1 MAAVAIDP
9 TTIAHLLKTC
19 YEIGQFLYKVN
30 NDVKQ
35 SNRTLI
41 SIETEFAIFQDTV
54 QRVSVWLNKQS
65 SSGDGAQLQNV
76 DRALGLI
83 NESMEDLRK
92 TLSKVTRAAGNS
104 GDGTQWGERLVL
116 VKMQALYMMYEGS
129 LKTHLATLRQHI
141 QLLQM
146 TLHTS
151 QL

>member
-35 SNRTLI
+35 SNRTLV
-41 SIETEFAIFQDTV
+41 SIETEFAIFQDMV
-54 QRVSVWLNKQS
+54 QRVGIWLDRQS
-65 SSGDGAQLQNV
+65 SSDSGAQLQNV

-92 TLSKVTRAAGNS
+92 LFQRS
-104 GDGTQWGERLVL
+104 QERLA
-116 VKMQALYMMYEGS
+116 MSGTALNGENDWS
-129 LKTHLATLRQHI
+129 WSRCKHST
-141 QLLQM
+141 
-146 TLHTS
+146 
-151 QL
+151 